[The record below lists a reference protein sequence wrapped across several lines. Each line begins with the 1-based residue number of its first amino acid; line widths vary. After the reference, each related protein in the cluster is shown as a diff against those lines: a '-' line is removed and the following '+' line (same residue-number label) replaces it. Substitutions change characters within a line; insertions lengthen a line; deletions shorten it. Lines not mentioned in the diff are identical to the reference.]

1 MDFDRLLCYLLNSTV
16 INFKNWRT
24 AHAAFRNF
32 CFLQETEIFVFY
44 GEQKSNK
51 GCQNIM
57 ITLTKLNGTKFVLN
71 CDLIETIQE
80 NPDTTIR
87 LSNGNV
93 YIVKEPSDMIVDLTA
108 EYRRGILSGI
118 LSDNK

>member
-1 MDFDRLLCYLLNSTV
+1 
-16 INFKNWRT
+16 
-24 AHAAFRNF
+24 
-32 CFLQETEIFVFY
+32 
-44 GEQKSNK
+44 
-51 GCQNIM
+51 M

-93 YIVKEPSDMIVDLTA
+93 YIVKEPSVMGVSLTSD
-108 EYRRGILSGI
+108 YRRSILSCI
-118 LSDNK
+118 LNGNN